1 MTQALDSMPGR
12 LTDPLS
18 DVLAALRVAGAV
30 TSRSTSP
37 AGFTMP
43 LERGGKVGFH
53 VVLEGRC
60 AITVDR
66 GSAVELHAGDAVLV
80 PFGDAH
86 VLSGEGPSALLCGVY
101 TAPDRRSPLGPGV
114 LPRLVADLPQLVVV
128 RRGGGGDRLEAL
140 LQLLDAETAQPG
152 PGSAE
157 VVRRLVDVVLVHLLR
172 AHAATT
178 GCRGV
183 VTALADPA
191 VARAL
196 TAVHDDP
203 ARRWTVEALAAEG
216 GLSRAALARR
226 WRGSLGEPPLT
237 YVTRW
242 RVSLAGRL
250 LSTTDLPLAAVAT
263 RVGYQSEFAFAR
275 AFKRATGS
283 SPGRWRRA
291 A

>member
-1 MTQALDSMPGR
+1 MTRTLEPMPGR

-18 DVLAALRVAGAV
+18 DVLSALRVAGAV
-30 TSRSTSP
+30 TSRSASP

-53 VVLEGRC
+53 VVLEGSC
-60 AITVDR
+60 TIALA
-66 GSAVELHAGDAVLV
+66 GSSPVELGAGDVVLV

-86 VLSGEGPSALLCGVY
+86 VLDGDGPSALLCGAY
-101 TAPDRRSPLGPGV
+101 TTPDQRSPLGPGV
-114 LPRLVADLPQLVVV
+114 LPRLVADLPALVVV
-128 RRGGGGDRLEAL
+128 RKGEGGDRLAAL
-140 LQLLDAETAQPG
+140 LALLDAETAEPG

-157 VVRRLVDVVLVHLLR
+157 VVRRLVDVVLVQLLR
-172 AHAATT
+172 SHAATT

-183 VTALADPA
+183 VGALADPA

-203 ARRWTVEALAAEG
+203 ARRWTVASLAAEA

-226 WRGSLGEPPLT
+226 WRDVLGEPPLA

-250 LSTTDLPLAAVAT
+250 LTTTDLPLAAVAA
-263 RVGYQSEFAFAR
+263 RVGYDSEFAFAR
-275 AFKRATGS
+275 AFKRTTGS